1 MKHYQ
6 YFGKN
11 HLLSLPLLI
20 VFCPS
25 PVWRRHISPDLWTK
39 ERAKKNPEIYSIKIN
54 FNYHFTKKN
63 YHKNTH
69 CKINRRLC
77 KIMFFKNPSN
87 LSNKHVKSTDIFPN

>member
-54 FNYHFTKKN
+54 FNYHFTKKKLPQKYSLQN
-63 YHKNTH
+63 QQTSLQN
-69 CKINRRLC
+69 NV
-77 KIMFFKNPSN
+77 F
-87 LSNKHVKSTDIFPN
+87 